1 MSLHIDYDYLFALR
15 LQLQDEFENESDII
29 IELKYELLNKGV
41 QEDEIVNT
49 LYMFYELYG
58 ITMSKETITQV
69 LKENN
74 KFNHSNNLHH
84 SAANLNQFI
93 NIINSQLIS
102 GLAPFIIPPIH
113 TSNQN
118 EESKNQEPNEESKNQ
133 DTNDEENQEANDEEN
148 QEANYDENQEANG
161 QNVQQQEINEHDN
174 EENTESKNEDDT
186 IEEEDDMPPLIPQI
200 EPTIQIIESPGMVQ
214 IAFSINSQIQQ
225 IANSIHSGLG
235 ANILHSGLGA
245 NIIHSGL
252 GANILHQ
259 FGGGLGHMPLDL
271 NSGGQSLEVMLNSLA
286 PPVVSTLNEDDFQKI
301 KKYKAETK
309 LQENC
314 SICMCSMDENEELCE
329 LICTHHFHNV
339 CIETWLKKYN
349 YKCPVCRTELG
360 KTNNNN

>member
-49 LYMFYELYG
+49 LYIFYELYG

-69 LKENN
+69 LKETNN
-74 KFNHSNNLHH
+74 FNHSNNLQHTG
-84 SAANLNQFI
+84 LNQFI

-102 GLAPFIIPPIH
+102 GLAPFIMPPIQP
-113 TSNQN
+113 SNQN
-118 EESKNQEPNEESKNQ
+118 EESKHEESKNQ
-133 DTNDEENQEANDEEN
+133 EANDQENQEATNEENQEAND
-148 QEANYDENQEANG
+148 
-161 QNVQQQEINEHDN
+161 QNIQQQEINEN
-174 EENTESKNEDDT
+174 EENTESKNHEENVI
-186 IEEEDDMPPLIPQI
+186 IEEEDDGVHEEEDDGVHEEEDDPDMPPLIPHI
-200 EPTIQIIESPGMVQ
+200 EPAIQMVQ
-214 IAFSINSQIQQ
+214 IGFSLNAQIQQ

-235 ANILHSGLGA
+235 G

-252 GANILHQ
+252 GGNIIHSGLGNNILHQ
-259 FGGGLGHMPLDL
+259 FASGLGHMPLGI

-286 PPVVSTLNEDDFQKI
+286 PPVVSTLNEEDFQKI

-329 LICTHHFHNV
+329 LICNHHFHNE
-339 CIETWLKKYN
+339 CIEPWLKKYN

-360 KTNNNN
+360 KTTNNN